1 MKALVIQL
9 CPTLWDPT
17 DCSPLHAPLF
27 MELSSPGDSHS
38 LHQGIFL
45 TQGLNLGLLHC
56 KQILSHLSYQGY
68 AHDIPDEPSF
78 WVSQVL
84 LLVKSLPAKA
94 GELRR
99 DEFDP

>member
-1 MKALVIQL
+1 MHVAVL
-9 CPTLWDPT
+9 DPQSCLT
-17 DCSPLHAPLF
+17 VCNTAVYPWNSLGQNI
-27 MELSSPGDSHS
+27 EVGYHS

-78 WVSQVL
+78 FVSQVL